1 MDPETL
7 EMFQSSVRQV
17 LLEKDDAPLSDRLD
31 TLGWSEIVADDAPTA
46 WRVLF
51 ETRGRLLSS
60 ADALGPLLAHSLQPA
75 TAAKPATVLV
85 PASLHPDRPSATV
98 TNGRLVIDG
107 YTCNTPTPGATL
119 VVPISTEG
127 RTRLALIGGGAAWST
142 DVEEGM
148 DPSLPVTRISGECP
162 ESDAHWL
169 PDHAAGPAWSAA
181 TATARWALAAELTA
195 IGQHVVAEAAEY
207 AAQRKQFR
215 RPIGTFQALQ
225 HRLASAH
232 AAVVGATEVMIEA
245 SHSGDPWSALIAKA
259 LAGRAAENCCTQAQQ
274 IYGGIGFTW
283 EHGFHRYLRRTY
295 ILDRLFGDWR
305 TLEWEIGSALLTSR
319 LLPKIGSL

>member
-7 EMFQSSVRQV
+7 EMLQSSVRQV
-17 LLEKDDAPLSDRLD
+17 LLEKDDVPLSDRLD
-31 TLGWSEIVADDAPTA
+31 TLGWSEIVDDDAPTA

-51 ETRGRLLSS
+51 ETRGRLLSG

-75 TAAKPATVLV
+75 CGPDPATVLV
-85 PASLHPDRPSATV
+85 PASLHPDSPTAAV
-98 TNGRLVIDG
+98 TDGRLLIDG

-119 VVPISTEG
+119 VVPIRAG
-127 RTRLALIGGGAAWST
+127 GHTRLALIGGGDAWPT
-142 DVEEGM
+142 GVEEGM
-148 DPSLPVTRISGECP
+148 DPSLPLTRISGECL
-162 ESDAHWL
+162 ESDARWL
-169 PDHAAGPAWSAA
+169 PDHVAGPVWSAA
-181 TATARWALAAELTA
+181 TGAARWALAAELTA
-195 IGQHVVAEAAEY
+195 IGQHVVAEAAEH

-232 AAVVGATEVMIEA
+232 AAVVGAREVMIEA
-245 SHSGDPWSALIAKA
+245 SHSGHPWSALVAKA
-259 LAGRAAENCCTQAQQ
+259 LAGRAAESCCTQAQQ
-274 IYGGIGFTW
+274 VFGGIGFTW

-305 TLEWEIGSALLTSR
+305 TLEWEIGSALLSSR
-319 LLPKIGSL
+319 LLPKIGSM